1 MTSVYAVDLADITA
15 AANRIESSAHRT
27 PVLTCETL
35 DQMTGR
41 RLFFKCE
48 NFQKV
53 GAFKFRGAMNATSR
67 QMSRKAPAAFVTH
80 SSGNHAQALA
90 LASKVHGIPAHIVM
104 PTNAPAIKRKAVES
118 YGATIHPCE
127 PILAERI
134 RVAAAVCQQTN
145 GVLIPPYD
153 HEDIIA
159 GQGTVGLEL
168 FEQAGPL
175 DAVICPVGGGGLLS
189 GVALAYRELDPNC
202 KVLAAEPFGAD
213 DAFQSKQRNK
223 LVPQTNPNTIADGL
237 RTSLGELTWPVIR
250 DLVSV
255 IYRITD
261 DEMKD
266 AMRLIWERMKIIVE
280 PSAAIVLAA
289 VLAADFDPQMRYPRL
304 GLVLSGGNLDL
315 DSLTW

>member
-1 MTSVYAVDLADITA
+1 MTVYAADLNAIKA
-15 AANRIESSAHRT
+15 AARRIEGHANTT
-27 PVLTCETL
+27 PVLTCQTL
-35 DQMTGR
+35 NEMTGR
-41 RLFFKCE
+41 SLYFKCE

-67 QMSRKAPAAFVTH
+67 QIGIRKPDAFVTH

-90 LASKVHGIPAHIVM
+90 LAAKVHGIPAHIVM
-104 PTNAPAIKRKAVES
+104 PTNAPEIKRKAVES

-127 PILAERI
+127 PNLPERV
-134 RVAAAVCQQTN
+134 RVADAVCQQTD
-145 GVLIPPYD
+145 GFLIPPYD

-168 FEQAGPL
+168 FEQAGRL

-189 GVALAYRELDPNC
+189 GVALAYRDLDPLC
-202 KVLAAEPFGAD
+202 HVLAAEPFGAD
-213 DAFQSKQRNK
+213 DAFQSKKQNR
-223 LVPQTNPNTIADGL
+223 LVPQTSPDTIADGL
-237 RTSLGELTWPVIR
+237 RTSLGHLTWPIVR
-250 DLVSV
+250 DLVPR
-255 IYRITD
+255 IYRVTD
-261 DEMKD
+261 RETRQ

-289 VLAADFDPQMRYPRL
+289 VMAEDFDPERTYGRI

-315 DSLTW
+315 DTVSW